1 MRYDHFM
8 AITAEE
14 KLLRLLI
21 KDQSEDP
28 DFPVR
33 QETPACPVCRK
44 PVDIADFSVK
54 VDFRD
59 IKVGGETVT
68 IADPYCPRCGVK
80 IAAMPCI
87 NH

>member
-1 MRYDHFM
+1 M

-28 DFPVR
+28 NYPVW
-33 QETPACPVCRK
+33 QETPVCPSCRK
-44 PVDIADFSVK
+44 AADIADFSVK

-59 IKVGGETVT
+59 IEVGGKTLT
-68 IADPYCPRCGVK
+68 IAEPYCPRCGVK
-80 IAAMPCI
+80 IAATPYRI
-87 NH
+87 H

>member
-1 MRYDHFM
+1 M

-28 DFPVR
+28 NFPVR
-33 QETPACPVCRK
+33 QETPVCPLCRK
-44 PVDIADFSVK
+44 AADIADFSVK

-59 IKVGGETVT
+59 IDIGGKTVT
-68 IADPYCPRCGVK
+68 IAEPYCPRCGVK
-80 IAAMPCI
+80 IAATPYLS
-87 NH
+87 H